1 MTRKRQCISVV
12 RNALFA
18 LTTAAAAAFA
28 LLAREA
34 PAFAQAR
41 FGDKGQLA
49 ITGENLF
56 SLQTERFAE
65 SPPPLGLEFAVTQN
79 RFGFLYSQGTPS
91 PHGPQ
96 AGIHFFVIPSL
107 SIGGTIGYEARG
119 GSHTERRGPG
129 ESVVVT
135 LDDADSSTFNLQ
147 FKIGYAL
154 MFSDVV
160 GLWFRG
166 GPGYFRVGTQQPA
179 NGDKDTW
186 SYWLL
191 SLDALLVVSPFRN
204 FAFYAGPQGDISFA
218 GSRSHTEDG
227 VTASWGG
234 TYRDIGIGLGL
245 IGYVNL

>member
-1 MTRKRQCISVV
+1 MK
-12 RNALFA
+12 LL
-18 LTTAAAAAFA
+18 LTLVAAGSAAFA
-28 LLAREA
+28 FFAREEVA
-34 PAFAQAR
+34 LAQGR

-56 SLQTERFAE
+56 SLQTERTGE
-65 SPPPLGLEFAVTQN
+65 SPPDGSDPSTTQN
-79 RFGFLYSQGTPS
+79 RFGFLYSQGTPT

-119 GSHTERRGPG
+119 GTETSREGGRGG
-129 ESVVVT
+129 VLVT
-135 LDDADSSTFNLQ
+135 HDTDDFSTFNLQ
-147 FKIGYAL
+147 FKVGYAL

-160 GLWFRG
+160 GLWLRG
-166 GPGYFRVGTQQPA
+166 GPGYFRLGSQPPA
-179 NGDKDTW
+179 STDKDAW
-186 SYWLL
+186 SYWIL

-218 GSRSHTEDG
+218 GSHSHTEDA
-227 VTASWGG
+227 VTTSWGA